1 MIDSGM
7 IHKIHKAKQYASQP
21 DRIQFQSF
29 EVVLDGK
36 NDGHVVKYSND
47 GWFCDCRYFEKHEW
61 CSHTMAMERVLGVML
76 PNEMPNETPA

>member
-36 NDGHVVKYSND
+36 NDGHVVKYNNND
-47 GWFCDCRYFEKHEW
+47 WHCDCRYFDMHGW

-76 PNEMPNETPA
+76 TSETPA